1 MMVVCNVGI
10 IVDGCLIDLNA
21 NSEVVTT
28 STLSVTR
35 IDVVLLVFGKVV
47 PFRIA
52 RSFSEVI
59 PSRSPAASIDN
70 LSSGQWVTRV
80 QAHIELTTVI
90 AMHVES
96 VASSSWSHEPALDFI
111 AKVIVL
117 VGWHF
122 KLSEQCLSVAV
133 MIPVGP
139 INGAGLIV
147 EFRIQSMGTSLRYIC
162 FRWSSG
168 RLELA

>member
-52 RSFSEVI
+52 SSLSEVI
-59 PSRSPAASIDN
+59 PS
-70 LSSGQWVTRV
+70 
-80 QAHIELTTVI
+80 
-90 AMHVES
+90 
-96 VASSSWSHEPALDFI
+96 
-111 AKVIVL
+111 
-117 VGWHF
+117 
-122 KLSEQCLSVAV
+122 
-133 MIPVGP
+133 
-139 INGAGLIV
+139 
-147 EFRIQSMGTSLRYIC
+147 
-162 FRWSSG
+162 
-168 RLELA
+168 